1 MRDDKQQLQSS
12 KVEAITPR
20 PSHLIV
26 VEEELTDILS
36 PFLTMPR
43 SRSNSGRQTP
53 KTPEPLPEP
62 VEEVPFVGTTN
73 VYITLQ
79 KANYNP
85 GEVVRGNVYVDT
97 DQEIECE
104 RVIVRCSGRESV
116 QWTELNPRKN
126 TAGVFERVK
135 DLLKTESYL
144 FKRNILLAEIQD
156 RIPVGKW
163 VYPFSMELQ
172 ESLPASCYWE
182 KEDDR
187 TAIAEIVYT
196 FSATFLKEK
205 QYTPEHEN
213 SITINVVDKQCVPP
227 PKICEI
233 TQQFKCMGIIPTG
246 SLQIAVE
253 FDRGSY
259 TVGDVA
265 RVQLQITN
273 NTVTKMDSLVA
284 KVYRVIKLSVDGYF
298 HEFYHVLRQINI
310 DEVNKQDS
318 VLQKKSFLIN
328 EPFVPQTSS
337 KYVSCRYYLK
347 IDYEGIELEAPFK
360 VGGVLCYDVG
370 YTPPDSEE
378 YKPPLPIY
386 CCLDFSK
393 TPVTRLK
400 SEPCK
405 ICEMYNINVV
415 KKPKSAVKKGK
426 SSANVLKKQKS
437 MRG

>member
-1 MRDDKQQLQSS
+1 M
-12 KVEAITPR
+12 PR
-20 PSHLIV
+20 S
-26 VEEELTDILS
+26 T
-36 PFLTMPR
+36 R
-43 SRSNSGRQTP
+43 SRSNSGKSTP
-53 KTPEPLPEP
+53 KLPEAEA
-62 VEEVPFVGTTN
+62 EEDIPFVGTTN
-73 VYITLQ
+73 IYISLQ

-116 QWTELNPRKN
+116 QWTEVNPRKN
-126 TAGVFERVK
+126 AQGVFERVT

-156 RIPVGKW
+156 KIPVGKW
-163 VYPFSMELQ
+163 SYPFSMELQ

-233 TQQFKCMGIIPTG
+233 TKQFKCMGIIPTG
-246 SLQIAVE
+246 SLQLAVE

-273 NTVTKMDSLVA
+273 NTINKVDSLVA
-284 KVYRVIKLSVDGYF
+284 KVYRVIKLSVDGYY
-298 HEFYHVLRQINI
+298 HEFCHVLRQINI
-310 DEVNKQDS
+310 DEVQKQDS
-318 VLQKKSFLIN
+318 VLQKKSFLVN

-347 IDYEGIELEAPFK
+347 IEDGDIELVAPFK
-360 VGGVLCYDVG
+360 VGGVVCYDVG
-370 YTPPDSEE
+370 YTPPDSED

-405 ICEMYNINVV
+405 ICEMYNINPNP

-426 SSANVLKKQKS
+426 SAANGLKKQKS
-437 MRG
+437 KG